1 MYVYLNHLSRTEFCP
16 AIHYST
22 VQWFYILHPALAF
35 IMRLFSALARKGLH
49 TQHPWHY
56 ELHICVG
63 CASVALRRYLFG
75 KMPIPTPNPSSA
87 KVVARRGIQILI
99 RQQDG
104 DVERSIFMCQPD
116 ITFGE
121 LFQDIKQKRSKSYH
135 CSAVHVT
142 GMWFF
147 FLWHSSR
154 KAAKAV
160 ECSNNAQPCCLS
172 LY

>member
-1 MYVYLNHLSRTEFCP
+1 
-16 AIHYST
+16 
-22 VQWFYILHPALAF
+22 
-35 IMRLFSALARKGLH
+35 
-49 TQHPWHY
+49 
-56 ELHICVG
+56 
-63 CASVALRRYLFG
+63 
-75 KMPIPTPNPSSA
+75 MPVPTPNPSSA

-142 GMWFF
+142 GM
-147 FLWHSSR
+147 
-154 KAAKAV
+154 
-160 ECSNNAQPCCLS
+160 
-172 LY
+172 